1 MQGNLY
7 AFNKYSA
14 YVYNEDADVKFTR
27 LRNFHPPADVS
38 SGDKIVSVGKI
49 DEKRFYVI
57 SDTKIDIYEISQS
70 GMERIYLYRS
80 YDDLQMGTFVP
91 IATLYD
97 EETETFFLTTFGFVY
112 TVEIGDMLP
121 KPAAIRILKTN
132 GTCNS
137 VEKFKQTVYL
147 GCRYNSVN
155 YVAEL
160 YMNSMDDFRLNRF
173 YSDRDLLEV
182 WKVIKM
188 GDGGMV
194 MIGDDELR
202 IQNSAI
208 NKQFIKAMDQ
218 QQPFFTF

>member
-70 GMERIYLYRS
+70 GMESIYLYRS

-173 YSDRDLLEV
+173 YSDMDLFEV

-218 QQPFFTF
+218 QQPFFAF